1 MTSSQETRISAL
13 PGALQE
19 KLRSRLAGH
28 AGQSDRIRPT
38 DRSGPLP
45 LSFAQ
50 QRLWFLNELEP
61 ETGGYNSALAL
72 RLTGALDLAALTGAL
87 QGLVARHESLRT
99 TLDDVDGKGVQVIHP
114 AGGFAVQITGLTDAP
129 PASQQQALDQLL
141 GSEYTRPFDLRRGPL
156 FRALVV
162 RLAPEESVL
171 LLTMHHV
178 ITDGWS
184 MGILTHE
191 LSVLYTAAL
200 HGREPALEPLPVQY
214 ADFAV
219 WQRAQL
225 TDTVL
230 ATGLDYWTGQLSGL
244 APLELPAD
252 KPRPPVRT
260 PHGATCQFTIP
271 AEVTTGLKDL
281 ARAHDATLFMVLTA
295 ATQVLL
301 SRWTGQDDIAVGT
314 AVAGRDRA
322 ELEHII
328 GFFVN
333 TIVLRAAISPRD
345 AFTTLLTQVRDTPLD
360 AFAHQH
366 VPFERVV
373 DALQPDR
380 DTSRTPLFQA
390 MIVLQNT
397 PAATNTPA
405 LPGLAIQPVS
415 QALTTVNFDLVAEFR
430 EYNGVLSAALTYST
444 DLFDTS
450 TADRMAGHLQVL
462 LAAIAADPGQLVG
475 GIELATPAE
484 RAQVLTGWNATA
496 RPLTPAT
503 VGDLF
508 TTQARRTPHAPAI
521 IAGPARLSYA
531 QLNTRANQLARH
543 LAAAGSGPERLIA
556 LALPRTAET

>member
-114 AGGFAVQITGLTDAP
+114 AAGFAVQITGLTDAP

-141 GSEYTRPFDLRRGPL
+141 GSEYTRPFDLRQGPL
-156 FRALVV
+156 FRALLIRV
-162 RLAPEESVL
+162 APEESVL

-191 LSVLYTAAL
+191 LSILYTGAL
-200 HGREPALEPLPVQY
+200 HGREPALAPLPVQY

-345 AFTTLLTQVRDTPLD
+345 AFTTLLTQVRDTTLD

-397 PAATNTPA
+397 PATTPA

-415 QALTTVNFDLVAEFR
+415 QPLTSANFDLVADFR
-430 EYNGVLSAALTYST
+430 EHDGRLPGALRYST

-450 TADRMAGHLQVL
+450 TAERMAGHLQVL

-484 RAQVLTGWNATA
+484 RARVLAAGT
-496 RPLTPAT
+496 
-503 VGDLF
+503 
-508 TTQARRTPHAPAI
+508 
-521 IAGPARLSYA
+521 GPAREIPPG
-531 QLNTRANQLARH
+531 TF
-543 LAAAGSGPERLIA
+543 PELFQV
-556 LALPRTAET
+556 P